1 MELPAK
7 VEYAAFRPE
16 NVSLDRNG
24 TLDARIE
31 TVRNLGVEEVVSMS
45 FMGEM
50 IRAVVKPGSLSSPN
64 KGAKIAVRK
73 DDMLFFDKKSQR
85 VYL

>member
-1 MELPAK
+1 VL
-7 VEYAAFRPE
+7 
-16 NVSLDRNG
+16 LDREG

-31 TVRNLGVEEVVSMS
+31 TIQNLGVEEIVTMS

-50 IRAVVKPGSLSSPN
+50 IRAVVKPESISKSDTDI
-64 KGAKIAVRK
+64 KITIQK